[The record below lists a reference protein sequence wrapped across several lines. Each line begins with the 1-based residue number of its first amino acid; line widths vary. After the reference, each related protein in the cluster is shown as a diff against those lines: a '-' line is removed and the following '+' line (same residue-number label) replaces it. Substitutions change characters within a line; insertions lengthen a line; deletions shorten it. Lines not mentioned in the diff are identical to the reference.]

1 MVAINDA
8 SPARVGFLAPKAT
21 FTHVAARQHFGDD
34 DANYVPMETQAI
46 CRAVQHGEID
56 FGVLPIEN
64 LFEGSVGATLDAMY
78 ATADI
83 NVVAEVFLPIHH
95 HLLST
100 GPIEAVTRVYSHEQA
115 LNQCRNNLRRLS
127 EELGHGVE
135 PIREA
140 STARGAQ
147 RAAEEGPGTAAL
159 ATDLAG
165 EAYGLDVVRAG
176 MEDGRGNA
184 TRFWVFGRGRIPEAT
199 GEDKTSFLFEVENQ
213 PGSLA
218 KVLNLFAEHGLNA
231 TMIQS
236 RPTNLDGHSGL
247 WEYAFF
253 MEFLGHIHDQNMEEA
268 YRILGRSRNTICR
281 RIRLLGSYP
290 RGALELGSR

>member
-1 MVAINDA
+1 M
-8 SPARVGFLAPKAT
+8 STTSTHRVGFLRPEAT
-21 FTHVAARQHFGDD
+21 FTHLAALQHFGGDG
-34 DANYVPMETQAI
+34 AEYVPMDTQAI
-46 CRAVQHGEID
+46 CRAVQHREID

-64 LFEGSVGATLDAMY
+64 LFEGSVGATLDATY
-78 ATADI
+78 TTADI
-83 NVVAEVFLPIHH
+83 NVMAEVFLPIHH

-100 GPIEAVTRVYSHEQA
+100 GPLEAVTRVYSHEQA

-127 EELGHGVE
+127 EELGHEVE

-147 RAAEEGPGTAAL
+147 RAAAEGPGTAAL

-165 EAYGLDVVRAG
+165 EAYGLDVVRPN

-184 TRFWVFGRGRIPEAT
+184 TRFWAFGRGAIPAAT
-199 GEDKTSFLFEVENQ
+199 GNDKTSFLFEVENE

-218 KVLNLFAEHGLNA
+218 RVLNLFAEHGLNA
-231 TMIQS
+231 TMLQS
-236 RPTNLDGHSGL
+236 RPINLDRGTGL

-253 MEFLGHIHDQNMEEA
+253 IEFLGHIHEEQMDIA
-268 YRILGRSRNTICR
+268 YRILDRSRGSLCR
-281 RIRLLGSYP
+281 RIRLLGSY
-290 RGALELGSR
+290 RRSALTLA

>member
-1 MVAINDA
+1 MTN
-8 SPARVGFLAPKAT
+8 STKPNVGFLRPEAT
-21 FTHVAARQHFGDD
+21 FTHIAARQHFGG
-34 DANYVPMETQAI
+34 DAAEYLPMEPQAI
-46 CRAVQHGEID
+46 FRAVQRGEID

-64 LFEGSVGATLDAMY
+64 LFDGSVGGTLDAMY

-83 NVVAEVFLPIHH
+83 NIVSEVFLPIHH

-100 GPIEAVTRVYSHEQA
+100 GPIEAITRVYSHEQA
-115 LNQCRNNLRRLS
+115 LNQSRNNLRRLS
-127 EELGHGVE
+127 EELGHDVE
-135 PIREA
+135 PVREA

-147 RAAEEGPGTAAL
+147 RAAEEGAGTAAL

-165 EAYGLDVVRAG
+165 QAYGLDVVRTN

-184 TRFWVFGRGRIPEAT
+184 TRFWVFSRGQVPDST
-199 GEDKTSFLFEVENQ
+199 GNDKTSFLFEVENQ

-236 RPTNLDGHSGL
+236 RPTNLDRGSGL
-247 WEYAFF
+247 WEYVFF
-253 MEFLGHIHDQNMEEA
+253 MEFLGHIHDDKMMEA
-268 YRILGRSRNTICR
+268 YRILDRSRGTICR

-290 RGALELGSR
+290 RGSLEPG

>member
-1 MVAINDA
+1 M
-8 SPARVGFLAPKAT
+8 STRLKPSVGFLSPEAT
-21 FTHVAARQHFGDD
+21 FTHIAARQHFGND
-34 DANYVPMETQAI
+34 DAEYVPMETESI

-83 NVVAEVFLPIHH
+83 NVVGEVFLPIHH

-127 EELGHGVE
+127 EELGHDVDS
-135 PIREA
+135 IREA

-147 RAAEEGPGTAAL
+147 RAAEEGAGTAAL

-165 EAYGLDVVRAG
+165 QEYGLDVVRPN

-184 TRFWVFGRGRIPEAT
+184 TRFWVFGRGQVPEDT
-199 GEDKTSFLFEVENQ
+199 GQDKTSFLFEIENQ
-213 PGSLA
+213 QGSLA
-218 KVLNLFAEHGLNA
+218 RVLNLFAEHGLNA

-236 RPTNLDGHSGL
+236 RPTSLDRASGL

-253 MEFLGHIHDQNMEEA
+253 MEFLGHIHDEHMEEA
-268 YRILGRSRNTICR
+268 YRILNRSRGTICR
-281 RIRLLGSYP
+281 RVRLLGSYP
-290 RGALELGSR
+290 RGSLELG